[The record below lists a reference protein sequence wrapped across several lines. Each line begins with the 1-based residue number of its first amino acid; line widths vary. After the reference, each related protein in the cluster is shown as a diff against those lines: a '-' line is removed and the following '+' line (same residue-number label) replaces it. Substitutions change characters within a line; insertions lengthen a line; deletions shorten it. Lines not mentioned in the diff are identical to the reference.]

1 MAADLDVI
9 VQELFN
15 AGARANELV
24 DEGLHLPI
32 RSSSVGLG
40 ASHTNRAGSRRT
52 HLYHIYTATRAHPD
66 HICTGTAQA
75 LP

>member
-15 AGARANELV
+15 AGARANKLV

-40 ASHTNRAGSRRT
+40 VSHTSGAGSHRT
-52 HLYHIYTATRAHPD
+52 HLYHTYNGTRAHPD
-66 HICTGTAQA
+66 HIRTGTAQA
-75 LP
+75 RP

>member
-1 MAADLDVI
+1 MAADLDII

-40 ASHTNRAGSRRT
+40 ASHTNGAGSRRT

-75 LP
+75 RP